1 MKKSI
6 GEISIKESKD
16 LCKLEKYI
24 EEVLDYHNIPDEY
37 FGNIMLAISQSS
49 ELILKKRQARKPL
62 KINVQQ
68 TNKGLSFEIRNEGSG
83 KDHAMDELDL
93 AIERQNI
100 LRETFIIRSLADA
113 TELKDGGD
121 TVVLN
126 FSVTGINYERSLKRM
141 DQLKNYLS
149 TREKVI
155 DTNES

>member
-1 MKKSI
+1 MKKNI
-6 GEISIKESKD
+6 GEISIQETQD

-37 FGNIMLAISQSS
+37 FGNIMLAISQSA
-49 ELILKKRQARKPL
+49 ELILKKRTAHKPL
-62 KINVQQ
+62 KIDVHK
-68 TNKGLSFEIRNEGSG
+68 TKKGLLCEIRNEGSG
-83 KDHAMDELDL
+83 KEHAMDELDL

-100 LRETFIIRSLADA
+100 LRETFIIRSLADT

-121 TVVLN
+121 TLVLH

>member
-49 ELILKKRQARKPL
+49 ELILKKRKANKPL
-62 KINVQQ
+62 KINIHQ
-68 TNKGLSFEIRNEGSG
+68 TKKDLSVEIRNEGSG
-83 KDHAMDELDL
+83 KEHTMDELDL

-100 LRETFIIRSLADA
+100 LKEAFIIRSLTDA

-121 TVVLN
+121 TLVLH

-155 DTNES
+155 DTNEA